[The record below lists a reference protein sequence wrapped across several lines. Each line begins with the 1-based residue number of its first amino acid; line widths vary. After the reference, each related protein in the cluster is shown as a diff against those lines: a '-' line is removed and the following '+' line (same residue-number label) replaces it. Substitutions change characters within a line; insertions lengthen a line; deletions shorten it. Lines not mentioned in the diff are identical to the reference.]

1 MNDQVHPIFGKLLA
15 GMIEPKEFDEYD
27 DALMHDVMGNERLA
41 KPVQALLITYRQIKL
56 SHASFGEE
64 FTNNKLALESLM
76 PLLQALR
83 AAVREQWQ
91 EEQ

>member
-1 MNDQVHPIFGKLLA
+1 MNDVNPLFKHALA

-64 FTNNKLALESLM
+64 FTNAKAAMESLM
-76 PLLQALR
+76 PLLKSLR